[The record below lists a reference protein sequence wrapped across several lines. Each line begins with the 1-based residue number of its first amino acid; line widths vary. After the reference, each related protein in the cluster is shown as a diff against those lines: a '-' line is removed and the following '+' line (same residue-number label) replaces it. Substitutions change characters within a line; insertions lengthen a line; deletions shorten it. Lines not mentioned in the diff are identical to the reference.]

1 MYAITDSTCQ
11 DILRSLCGLL
21 FKQTVRRLVLQEQR
35 RQQRLTDSSGGLPP
49 FSPLP
54 PVQTNQVWGLQEQ
67 KRQQR
72 GIRSHHED
80 TKAQSSGPP
89 DQRFFSVSPCLCGSK
104 PPGLSAVGQS
114 LLPLR
119 PPVPT
124 NRRTIGFT
132 GDNRGNRE
140 LGTGIELVRR
150 PASVLSVTS
159 CSKQNRQTIGFTGAR
174 RGRRGRQTDGI
185 AGLTKSLR
193 CYRYLPNNRHK
204 G

>member
-132 GDNRGNRE
+132 GTEETESWAPGSNSSGALPPFSPSPPVQNK
-140 LGTGIELVRR
+140 TVRR
-150 PASVLSVTS
+150 LVLPEHAEAAEDD
-159 CSKQNRQTIGFTGAR
+159 KLMG
-174 RGRRGRQTDGI
+174 
-185 AGLTKSLR
+185 
-193 CYRYLPNNRHK
+193 
-204 G
+204 